1 MISTCDD
8 GIQNGGESDRD
19 CGGHLCERCSDALL
33 CEVDQDCESD
43 HCLGGRCAT
52 PTCFDLRLNQDEAEV
67 DCGGICRPCI
77 TFDQSVPIDMM
88 LELDM
93 AIAGVE
99 VELMKLEV
107 LLRTAQE
114 QALKPLSEQATDRLT
129 TLEKLIKQFGQDR
142 DLVFDLMFLNPNMIG
157 YTGLNYQQLLAKVES
172 LEAEVISCENLQVE
186 QGPNSQY

>member
-1 MISTCDD
+1 MKRVITIATICLLSLPLMANIEYPCRVGEIGVNDLLETQSKLQSTL
-8 GIQNGGESDRD
+8 
-19 CGGHLCERCSDALL
+19 H
-33 CEVDQDCESD
+33 
-43 HCLGGRCAT
+43 
-52 PTCFDLRLNQDEAEV
+52 RLELKAEEAE
-67 DCGGICRPCI
+67 DS
-77 TFDQSVPIDMM
+77 F
-88 LELDM
+88 ELDM